1 MTLAVIPFPAVL
13 NLDTQVWIS
22 FQQHSVLYVLIK
34 SMYSFMEELPLIGIS
49 NVFAMDLDY
58 ETDCV
63 FWADI
68 EKDIIMKQCLNNV
81 NGSSPEPLVIS
92 ALQSVSQGHG
102 V

>member
-1 MTLAVIPFPAVL
+1 
-13 NLDTQVWIS
+13 
-22 FQQHSVLYVLIK
+22 
-34 SMYSFMEELPLIGIS
+34 
-49 NVFAMDLDY
+49 MDPDY
-58 ETDCV
+58 DTDCV

>member
-1 MTLAVIPFPAVL
+1 
-13 NLDTQVWIS
+13 
-22 FQQHSVLYVLIK
+22 
-34 SMYSFMEELPLIGIS
+34 MEELPLIGIS
-49 NVFAMDLDY
+49 NVFAMG
-58 ETDCV
+58 V

-68 EKDIIMKQCLNNV
+68 EMDIIMKQCLNNV